1 MRRVRQDNFSL
12 GQFAVGSSPEKLPP
26 GACLTLTNM
35 VVDDEGSLRRRGGCE
50 YVTSDLTAFDLLPR
64 VLWDGFLAGGQRTA
78 MFNADGL
85 FAVDAAGTGA
95 EGPIGLDAIVAAN
108 PQRPAVIGGMLVLGV
123 LGGGSSLPS
132 LAVYAG
138 TRKTADYATGT
149 VTTTLGSATVTGVGT
164 SWLANVD
171 PGMLFMRQ
179 TGPTTVFIPVKR
191 VNSNTSL
198 ELESPWPEATAAG
211 VTYVI
216 TRTLV
221 LPVQTYVSARYTST
235 TDVPIVAVVAGRL
248 VVATRSNLFLSD
260 PVDPDVGTP
269 MPFVFSAVNVHAL
282 PTGAEVVAM
291 APLGD
296 RLFVFTTAGVFIVSG
311 LAQPI
316 VGPDGSPQH
325 RIDQYSQDVVAL
337 RGGAGITTWRDAL
350 VVPASDD
357 IYLMDGFARPV
368 PISGSARAEWRL
380 LVSQGYQPGGAAV
393 YRGHYVMPVLFPQPV
408 SAPEETAWRTWLFR
422 LDRMAETRAGLVA
435 PWVMWTDQAGAVG
448 AVAVRRGVGGVDGG
462 DRLFGAGWNG
472 ATRTRARVLDLSDGF
487 ATGATN
493 EDDAAGADVV
503 ATIEPQDFRGG
514 RGALWRY
521 LRLRYRLR
529 AGGGTT
535 PGIQVDV
542 ATGGDVTVPVV
553 THVLPNAAGEDYAH
567 DANALALQTAAEFLR
582 VTLYVTGGTEF
593 VLHEVEAEFM
603 ENRRVG

>member
-1 MRRVRQDNFSL
+1 MRRVQQRDFSL

-26 GACLTLTNM
+26 AACGRLVNM
-35 VVDDEGSLRRRGGCE
+35 MVDDEGSIRRRGGCE

-64 VLWDGFLAGGQRTA
+64 VVWDGLLAGGQRTA
-78 MFNADGL
+78 MFNPDGL
-85 FAVDAAGTGA
+85 FAVDAAGTGV
-95 EGPIGLDAIVAAN
+95 EGPLGLDAVGVSN

-123 LGGGSSLPS
+123 LYGGSGPPS

-138 TRKTADYATGT
+138 SRETADYATGT
-149 VTTTLGSATVTGVGT
+149 VTVTLGSAAVTGVGT
-164 SWLANVD
+164 SWLGNVD
-171 PGMLFMRQ
+171 PGMLFFRQ
-179 TGPTTVFIPVKR
+179 TGPTTVFIPVKT

-211 VTYVI
+211 VAYAA

-221 LPVQTYVSARYTST
+221 LPVATYVSPRYTST

-269 MPFVFSAVNVHAL
+269 FPLVFSAVNVHAL
-282 PTGAEVVAM
+282 PAGAEVVAM
-291 APLGD
+291 AGLGD

-337 RGGAGITTWRDAL
+337 RGGAGIATWRDSL
-350 VVPASDD
+350 IVPATDD

-368 PISGSARAEWRL
+368 PFSASARPSWRDLVAAGYRAGSAT
-380 LVSQGYQPGGAAV
+380 VF
-393 YRGHYVMPVLFPQPV
+393 RGHYMLPLLT
-408 SAPEETAWRTWLFR
+408 SAAVASRLWLFR
-422 LDRMAETRAGLVA
+422 LDRMAETRIGVVA
-435 PWVMWTDQAGAVG
+435 PWVEWSGQAGL
-448 AVAVRRGVGGVDGG
+448 VGGVAVKRTAGG
-462 DRLFGAGWNG
+462 DQALGGGWNVG
-472 ATRTRARVLDLSDGF
+472 QTRGRVLDLTPGF
-487 ATGATN
+487 ETGATN
-493 EDDAAGADVV
+493 EDDANGVDVV
-503 ATIEPQDFRGG
+503 ATIEPHDFAGG

-535 PGIQVDV
+535 PAIQVDV
-542 ATGGDVTVPVV
+542 AVGGDTTVPGV
-553 THVLPNAAGEDYAH
+553 THVLPDAAGEDYAH
-567 DANALALQTAAEFLR
+567 DANTLALQTAAEFLR
-582 VTLYVTGGTEF
+582 VSLYVTGGTEF